1 VFFQEV
7 AELSY
12 SQKPIK
18 ELIFKT
24 IKKLTLIALPL
35 FTLVFFLSPWFFT
48 IFLGEKWSD
57 VGIYAQYMTPW
68 LFVNFIFS
76 PVSQVALVI
85 GKQFSFWMINLAS
98 SILVFLSMIAA
109 GWLFD
114 DIKMGLIIISITQVL
129 YSFYLYRWLQKIAQE
144 HDDKNVKV
152 E

>member
-1 VFFQEV
+1 
-7 AELSY
+7 
-12 SQKPIK
+12 
-18 ELIFKT
+18 
-24 IKKLTLIALPL
+24 
-35 FTLVFFLSPWFFT
+35 
-48 IFLGEKWSD
+48 
-57 VGIYAQYMTPW
+57 MTPW

-85 GKQFSFWMINLAS
+85 GKQFGFWMINLAS
-98 SILVFLSMIAA
+98 SILVFLSMLAA
-109 GWLFD
+109 GWLFN